1 MCGRVRTLAGQKD
14 RLAGSRGMH
23 DDEDDDDQ
31 RVVVSD
37 WLPGSSGRWFY
48 YGADGGGELMPYNFS
63 FKNSCMHPGRH
74 AYNIQLPYIHTS
86 DLPPNEQCNLAP
98 LGMNY

>member
-1 MCGRVRTLAGQKD
+1 MHLVCGRVRTLAGQKD

-48 YGADGGGELMPYNFS
+48 YGADGGGELMPTTFPLKIRACIQAGMPTTYNY
-63 FKNSCMHPGRH
+63 RT
-74 AYNIQLPYIHTS
+74 YIQATCRRMSNVIWLH
-86 DLPPNEQCNLAP
+86 LA
-98 LGMNY
+98 